1 MAGRGGGERPD
12 IGIRQLPPE
21 AVLYFAISPA
31 ADRYR
36 IAIYSAGCYMF
47 YFLMIILMPII
58 HKRIVIYIPVLLIT
72 PIYGFDVNHNI
83 YTIMAISTT
92 NEMNAKI
99 FA

>member
-1 MAGRGGGERPD
+1 
-12 IGIRQLPPE
+12 
-21 AVLYFAISPA
+21 
-31 ADRYR
+31 
-36 IAIYSAGCYMF
+36 MF